1 MYDPQYEISKISDRF
16 QDIEFLASLSDED
29 AKALG
34 KDPQLCLKMGMGM
47 MHKAVVVLYDTLTS
61 VEAAENIQKDLYE
74 FAAQLTLHA
83 NELPERAEV
92 VNEVTKDDP
101 SRMVRIIK
109 TTLIRNMAKEL
120 IEEADECE

>member
-1 MYDPQYEISKISDRF
+1 M
-16 QDIEFLASLSDED
+16 
-29 AKALG
+29 G